1 MTLIQWAVA
10 EDPKINMGPMVAKM
24 DHLQDHPMQ
33 KIMIL
38 MIPLVAR
45 VQGMIQMIQTLV
57 ARVQGMIQMEEKILM
72 TFLDVAE
79 ENPPMIP
86 AMSIVAK
93 DHPQDLVM
101 TSLEDLEKI
110 LKMITL
116 QVQIEK
122 TAKIQDIVK
131 EAIELQEIDMVKNVV
146 HPVMMIQI

>member
-38 MIPLVAR
+38 MIPIVER

-72 TFLDVAE
+72 TFLDVE

-86 AMSIVAK
+86 TMSIVAK

-110 LKMITL
+110 LRMITL

-146 HPVMMIQI
+146 HPVMIQI